1 MHTTLVSACM
11 ILKNVSC
18 TIFEHFQA
26 FNLSGPY
33 REWNTGYNERKSGFS
48 TERETWFCEVWDIL
62 MTEGLFL
69 VRALFINSV
78 ELNSDVLPTKFC
90 SIMTVW
96 GRREKK
102 KSWKFSKGYLHL
114 YLHMKRGK
122 THHCCVHIVLTANF
136 LCNLSA
142 CCLCTILRLYLT
154 FKINFF

>member
-78 ELNSDVLPTKFC
+78 ELNSVVLPTKFC
-90 SIMTVW
+90 SIMTVL

-102 KSWKFSKGYLHL
+102 KAGSLVRVISICIYIWREARLTTVVFTL
-114 YLHMKRGK
+114 YSLL
-122 THHCCVHIVLTANF
+122 TSCVIWVLVVF
-136 LCNLSA
+136 VQ
-142 CCLCTILRLYLT
+142 
-154 FKINFF
+154 F

>member
-102 KSWKFSKGYLHL
+102 KAGSLVRVISICIYIWREARLTTVVFTL
-114 YLHMKRGK
+114 YSLL
-122 THHCCVHIVLTANF
+122 TSCVIWVLVVF
-136 LCNLSA
+136 VQ
-142 CCLCTILRLYLT
+142 
-154 FKINFF
+154 F